1 MPLQRIA
8 AQIGG
13 ADSAGRADW
22 ADRSIPTSLAS
33 EAIRLPA
40 GQQALNRKT
49 DRATALIV
57 AEGALAIGTEDDNDT
72 LSAGDG
78 VLLDADTVYSL
89 VAEDDA
95 LALLFSVPDG
105 C

>member
-8 AQIGG
+8 AQI
-13 ADSAGRADW
+13 DTDGR

-40 GQQALNRKT
+40 GQQALNR
-49 DRATALIV
+49 RAEHPTALIV
-57 AEGALAIGTEDDNDT
+57 AEGAIAIGTEDDNDT

-78 VLLDADTVYSL
+78 VLLDAGTTYSL
-89 VAEDDA
+89 IAEDDA
-95 LALLFSVPDG
+95 LALLFSVPNS